1 MRISDWI
8 SDVCFPI
15 YGPDTNS
22 EARIQFSFKY
32 QLFASRRAEGL
43 PRSWRDGLHFGY
55 TQRMFWDLGAYS
67 SPFRNIDFQP
77 ELFYLTPSTTLS
89 NGISLRAQGGIRH
102 ESNGRDGDASRSI
115 TSIYIATRS
124 AEHTSEL
131 QPPMR
136 ISYDVFCFIKKKVS

>member
-1 MRISDWI
+1 MTHYFPTRRSSDL
-8 SDVCFPI
+8 V

-77 ELFYLTPSTTLS
+77 ELFYLTP
-89 NGISLRAQGGIRH
+89 
-102 ESNGRDGDASRSI
+102 RSE
-115 TSIYIATRS
+115 
-124 AEHTSEL
+124 EHTSEL
-131 QPPMR
+131 QSLMR
-136 ISYDVFCFIKKKVS
+136 ISYAVFCLKKKKKQTYIHKKNNNTTQLQQP

>member
-1 MRISDWI
+1 MTHYFPTRRSSDL
-8 SDVCFPI
+8 V

-32 QLFASRRAEGL
+32 QLFASRRSEGL

-89 NGISLRAQGGIRH
+89 NGIS
-102 ESNGRDGDASRSI
+102 RSEERRVGKECVG
-115 TSIYIATRS
+115 TC
-124 AEHTSEL
+124 
-131 QPPMR
+131 
-136 ISYDVFCFIKKKVS
+136 ISWWSPFH

>member
-1 MRISDWI
+1 MYVKSLFFFFSSRRRHTRCALVTGVQTCALPIS
-8 SDVCFPI
+8 
-15 YGPDTNS
+15 NS

-55 TQRMFWDLGAYS
+55 TQHMFWDLGAYS

-89 NGISLRAQGGIRH
+89 NGISLSAQGGIRH
-102 ESNGRDGDASRSI
+102 ESNGRDGDASPSI
-115 TSIYIATRS
+115 QS
-124 AEHTSEL
+124 L
-131 QPPMR
+131 
-136 ISYDVFCFIKKKVS
+136 